1 MTNEDLAT
9 LLEKDQTRN
18 KLVNMLE
25 RDFPK
30 HKSRAEDWAS
40 EAIKYGLRK
49 SRGVEVENGR
59 GVLAYIMEV
68 GPLLASKDLEREIAR
83 RNTLQG
89 LPKPS
94 KQRDSMR
101 RIDYKVDLEKAIRLT
116 TGERRM
122 QQALW
127 HIHFEDWTYDEVI
140 DALPTDVK
148 DTTWRP
154 RIQALDRDLQRRLRS
169 YGYRGE

>member
-1 MTNEDLAT
+1 MTNQDLAT

-18 KLVNMLE
+18 KLVSLLE
-25 RDFPK
+25 RDFPR
-30 HKSRAEDWAS
+30 HRNRAEDWAS

-49 SRGVEVENGR
+49 ARNVEVANGR

-68 GPLLASKDLEREIAR
+68 GPLLASKDLEREITR

-94 KQRDSMR
+94 KQRDPMR
-101 RIDYKVDLEKAIRLT
+101 HTDYKVDLEKAIRLT

-122 QQALW
+122 QQSLW
-127 HIHFEDWTYDEVI
+127 HIHFEDWTWDEVI
-140 DALPTDVK
+140 EALPVDVNPE
-148 DTTWRP
+148 TWRK
-154 RIQALDRDLQRRLRS
+154 RIMRTNAELQTRLRS
-169 YGYRGE
+169 YGYRG

>member
-30 HKSRAEDWAS
+30 HRNRAEDWAS

-127 HIHFEDWTYDEVI
+127 HIHFEDWTWDEVL
-140 DALPTDVK
+140 AEMPTDTPI
-148 DTTWRP
+148 DTWRW
-154 RIQALDRDLQRRLRS
+154 RLKIANANLQTRLRA
-169 YGYRGE
+169 YGYRG